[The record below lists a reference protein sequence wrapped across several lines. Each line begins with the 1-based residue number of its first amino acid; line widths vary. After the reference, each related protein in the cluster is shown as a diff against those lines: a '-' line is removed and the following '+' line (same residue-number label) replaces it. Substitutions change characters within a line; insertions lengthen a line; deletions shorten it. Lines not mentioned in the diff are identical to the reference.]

1 MIKMDSIW
9 RKFDSGVGFSKGWAA
24 LALKKPPPL
33 VPSILMAT
41 WEATGPAG
49 IVWVSTLT
57 SSITVLPWA
66 SLTSWPPASF
76 LTTWAV

>member
-1 MIKMDSIW
+1 MIKMESIW
-9 RKFDSGVGFSKGWAA
+9 MKLDSGVGFSKGWAA

-33 VPSILMAT
+33 MPSILMAT
-41 WEATGPAG
+41 WEAMGPAG

-57 SSITVLPWA
+57 SAITGLPWA

-76 LTTWAV
+76 FGTWVV